1 MPNSSFTFFCSTA
14 VQQKPTK
21 PFSWTKKQCCLVLKF
36 YSFARQISSFQELFV
51 AFDTLENFFAI
62 KDWRNFLHLRMAAR
76 RRLMKELQ
84 DVRKT
89 GPKYFR
95 DVQVKLDSFLSRDLN
110 TEHIRYSKGGPQ
122 PSQSGLYYLVYI
134 LDICIYY

>member
-1 MPNSSFTFFCSTA
+1 M
-14 VQQKPTK
+14 
-21 PFSWTKKQCCLVLKF
+21 LKF
-36 YSFARQISSFQELFV
+36 YSFACQILSFQELFV

-95 DVQVKLDSFLSRDLN
+95 DVQVKLDSFLSAIQSR
-110 TEHIRYSKGGPQ
+110 SK
-122 PSQSGLYYLVYI
+122 Y
-134 LDICIYY
+134 